1 MSLGAKVLGVVIR
14 AYRRFV
20 SPLLRQNCRFY
31 PTCSAYALE
40 AIRVHGAMRGSLL
53 AIRRIGR
60 CHPWSPGGVDHVP
73 ARRGL

>member
-1 MSLGAKVLGVVIR
+1 MSLGAKVLSVVIG

-20 SPLLRQNCRFY
+20 SPLLRQNCRWH

-40 AIRVHGAMRGSLL
+40 AIRVHGAVRGSLL
-53 AIRRIGR
+53 AIKRIGR

>member
-1 MSLGAKVLGVVIR
+1 MSPGARVLTGVIG

-20 SPLLRQNCRFY
+20 SPLLRENCRFY

-40 AIRVHGAMRGSLL
+40 AIRVHGAVRGSLL
-53 AIRRIGR
+53 AIKRIGR